1 MASQAEYVT
10 MLWDTNKARPVYMN
24 RDNKLSFTAK
34 GGMAVRVP
42 FAPERIASMS
52 FLDMANT
59 MPVEPIQVDYSIPA
73 PVVKS
78 FDSGAPEE
86 YAANL
91 GWRYEDTIP
100 SMISVSYLL
109 HIRDGGLNKFN
120 AVVGGK
126 PVKASFP
133 FSALLGLEKRTAGSQ
148 TDLISCTVDPANII
162 FEQNT
167 MVSAWGPLASVF
179 RGSLSHAG
187 VNHDWS
193 VGPGVYAR

>member
-1 MASQAEYVT
+1 
-10 MLWDTNKARPVYMN
+10 
-24 RDNKLSFTAK
+24 
-34 GGMAVRVP
+34 
-42 FAPERIASMS
+42 
-52 FLDMANT
+52 
-59 MPVEPIQVDYSIPA
+59 
-73 PVVKS
+73 VVKS

-120 AVVGGK
+120 VVVGGK

-133 FSALLGLEKRTAGSQ
+133 FSSLLGLEKRTAGSQ

-162 FEQNT
+162 RT
-167 MVSAWGPLASVF
+167 P
-179 RGSLSHAG
+179 
-187 VNHDWS
+187 WS
-193 VGPGVYAR
+193 PPGARWHQSSEEVWAMQESTTTGLLDLESIPGESECS